1 MPSKTEF
8 GDLTLYASSGD
19 DAEQTF
25 LKFRTDIAGTIPDSN
40 FNKIAN
46 ILASHDFSIQNT
58 RKIFDVTAN
67 RISENYYES
76 NDFEVDKY
84 YPYMLIILSV
94 SETNTGNVTININSL
109 GNVAIKK
116 FNNSGSLIGL
126 SSNDLVKNIKYILEF
141 NGDSFILLNQITT
154 NEVLEKIK
162 TVDGSESG
170 LDADLLDGKE
180 STDFATSS
188 QGTKADTAIQSIKG
202 NGTLINP
209 DENKSVNIT
218 PENIG
223 SVPITRT
230 INNKSLSQNIT
241 LSASDVGASASS
253 HTHSNATTSSNGF
266 MSSGDKSKLDGI
278 ANGATKNV
286 ITYGTGNP
294 SGGSDG
300 NIYFKHS

>member
-19 DAEQTF
+19 DVEQTF
-25 LKFRTDIAGTIPDSN
+25 LKFRTDIAGTTPDSN

-84 YPYMLIILSV
+84 YPYMLIILSI

-109 GNVAIKK
+109 GNVSIKK
-116 FNNSGSLIGL
+116 FDNSGSLIEL
-126 SSNDLVKNIKYILEF
+126 SSNDLIKNVKYLLEF
-141 NGDSFILLNQITT
+141 NGDSFVLLNQITA

-162 TVDGSESG
+162 AVGGSQSG

-188 QGTKADTAIQSIKG
+188 QGIKADTAIQSIKG
-202 NGTLINP
+202 NGTLINA

-218 PENIG
+218 PENI
-223 SVPITRT
+223 SAVPITRT

-253 HTHSNATTSSNGF
+253 HSHSNVTTSNNGF

-278 ANGATKNV
+278 TSGATRN
-286 ITYGTGNP
+286 IINYGTGNP
-294 SGGSDG
+294 SGGSNGDV
-300 NIYFKHS
+300 YFKHS

>member
-25 LKFRTDIAGTIPDSN
+25 LKFRTDIAGTIPNSN

-126 SSNDLVKNIKYILEF
+126 SSNDLVKNIKYFLEF
-141 NGDSFILLNQITT
+141 
-154 NEVLEKIK
+154 K
-162 TVDGSESG
+162 
-170 LDADLLDGKE
+170 
-180 STDFATSS
+180 
-188 QGTKADTAIQSIKG
+188 
-202 NGTLINP
+202 
-209 DENKSVNIT
+209 
-218 PENIG
+218 
-223 SVPITRT
+223 
-230 INNKSLSQNIT
+230 NNSYLF
-241 LSASDVGASASS
+241 L
-253 HTHSNATTSSNGF
+253 
-266 MSSGDKSKLDGI
+266 
-278 ANGATKNV
+278 
-286 ITYGTGNP
+286 
-294 SGGSDG
+294 
-300 NIYFKHS
+300 

>member
-126 SSNDLVKNIKYILEF
+126 SSNDLVKNIKYFLEF
-141 NGDSFILLNQITT
+141 NGDSFILLNQITA

-188 QGTKADTAIQSIKG
+188 QGTKADTAIQSVKG

-218 PENIG
+218 PENI
-223 SVPITRT
+223 SAVPITRT

-241 LSASDVGASASS
+241 LSASDVGASDYS
-253 HTHSNATTSSNGF
+253 HSHSNATTSSNGF
-266 MSSGDKSKLDGI
+266 MSSSDKSKLDGI
-278 ANGATKNV
+278 ASGATKNV

>member
-19 DAEQTF
+19 DVEQTF
-25 LKFRTDIAGTIPDSN
+25 LKFRTDIAGTTPDSN

-126 SSNDLVKNIKYILEF
+126 SSNDLVKNIKYLLEF
-141 NGDSFILLNQITT
+141 NGDSFILLNQITA

-218 PENIG
+218 SENIG
-223 SVPITRT
+223 AVPITRT

-241 LSASDVGASASS
+241 LSASDVGASDSS
-253 HTHSNATTSSNGF
+253 HSHSNATTSSNGF
-266 MSSGDKSKLDGI
+266 MSSSDKSKLDGI
-278 ANGATKNV
+278 ASGATKNV

>member
-1 MPSKTEF
+1 MPSKTDF

-141 NGDSFILLNQITT
+141 NGDSFILLNQITA

-202 NGTLINP
+202 NGSLINA

-218 PENIG
+218 PENI
-223 SVPITRT
+223 SAVPITRT

-241 LSASDVGASASS
+241 LSASDVGASDSS
-253 HTHSNATTSSNGF
+253 HSHSNATTSSNGF
-266 MSSGDKSKLDGI
+266 MSSSDKSKLDGI
-278 ANGATKNV
+278 ASGATKNV

>member
-1 MPSKTEF
+1 MPSKTKF

-126 SSNDLVKNIKYILEF
+126 SSNDFLTNAKFVIVLQTVTCCYKKYL
-141 NGDSFILLNQITT
+141 
-154 NEVLEKIK
+154 
-162 TVDGSESG
+162 
-170 LDADLLDGKE
+170 
-180 STDFATSS
+180 
-188 QGTKADTAIQSIKG
+188 SI
-202 NGTLINP
+202 NTY
-209 DENKSVNIT
+209 
-218 PENIG
+218 
-223 SVPITRT
+223 
-230 INNKSLSQNIT
+230 
-241 LSASDVGASASS
+241 
-253 HTHSNATTSSNGF
+253 F
-266 MSSGDKSKLDGI
+266 CGI
-278 ANGATKNV
+278 MLT
-286 ITYGTGNP
+286 
-294 SGGSDG
+294 
-300 NIYFKHS
+300 

>member
-141 NGDSFILLNQITT
+141 NGDSFILLNQITA

-202 NGTLINP
+202 NGSLINA

-218 PENIG
+218 PENI
-223 SVPITRT
+223 SAVPITRT

-241 LSASDVGASASS
+241 LSASDVGASDSS
-253 HTHSNATTSSNGF
+253 HSHSNATTSSNGF
-266 MSSGDKSKLDGI
+266 MSSSDKSKLDGI
-278 ANGATKNV
+278 ASGATKNV

>member
-126 SSNDLVKNIKYILEF
+126 SSNDLVKNIKYFLEF

-162 TVDGSESG
+162 TVDGSQSG

-202 NGTLINP
+202 NGSLINA

-218 PENIG
+218 PENI
-223 SVPITRT
+223 SAVPITRT

-241 LSASDVGASASS
+241 LSASDVGASDSS
-253 HTHSNATTSSNGF
+253 HSHSNATTSSNGF
-266 MSSGDKSKLDGI
+266 MSSSDKSKLDGI
-278 ANGATKNV
+278 ASGATKNV

-294 SGGSDG
+294 SGGSNG